1 MKKYN
6 FTTQGYISLLNT
18 NEEEA
23 INIIQPI
30 LEMDITTTEVI
41 DYLGCSW
48 CSISGAL
55 KEKGYE
61 KQKGKGKGLI
71 RIGNK
76 GEIKMNNEPKTTF
89 TEEEILFL
97 KELYKNKDTKEEL
110 NIKAYEDCAAR
121 TIFISKTLWGEFE
134 DVYKNYKQYKKQ
146 DILNEI
152 LRLGM
157 EALKK

>member
-1 MKKYN
+1 
-6 FTTQGYISLLNT
+6 
-18 NEEEA
+18 
-23 INIIQPI
+23 
-30 LEMDITTTEVI
+30 MDITTTEVI

-48 CSISGAL
+48 TSISGAL

-71 RIGNK
+71 RIDGK
-76 GEIKMNNEPKTTF
+76 GEIKMNKPSLEL

-97 KELYKNKDTKEEL
+97 KELCKNKDTKEEL

-121 TIFISKTLWGEFE
+121 TIFISKSIWKEFE
-134 DVYKNYKQYKKQ
+134 EEIYNKGYKQYKKQ
-146 DILNEI
+146 DVLNEI